1 MHKKALHPQD
11 IIQKMAVHVS
21 MCMQTKCQQMQKNM
35 ESCKTYLLCELMRVL
50 HYKWTS
56 AVENERHWGNKLMYI
71 FFTTQIATVKSA
83 TLFFPAQHNH
93 HHYQNEIR
101 CTASGCDAHVN
112 FGRCSDNVKKNV
124 WTTFHHFAWEQTVTQ
139 TLKWVVKRPELY
151 LWNMHFTQWTESEK
165 TNNLKSSQHG
175 PKEGKLACEI
185 VFSLWVGS

>member
-112 FGRCSDNVKKNV
+112 FGRCSDNVKKKCV
-124 WTTFHHFAWEQTVTQ
+124 
-139 TLKWVVKRPELY
+139 
-151 LWNMHFTQWTESEK
+151 
-165 TNNLKSSQHG
+165 NNLSSFC
-175 PKEGKLACEI
+175 PRTNCDTNTKMSSKKTR
-185 VFSLWVGS
+185 VVSLEYALHTMNWKWEN